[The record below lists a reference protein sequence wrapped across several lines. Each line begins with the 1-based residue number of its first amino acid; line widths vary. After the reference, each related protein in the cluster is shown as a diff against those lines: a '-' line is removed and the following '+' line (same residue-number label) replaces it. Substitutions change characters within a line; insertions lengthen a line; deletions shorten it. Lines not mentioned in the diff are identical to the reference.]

1 MSSTSSLLRP
11 AAMAAAAVGLAL
23 PGLDVSNRKALRQGA
38 RAAQAGHVVVHLG
51 WLSRASGP
59 VRRTMHRN
67 IT

>member
-1 MSSTSSLLRP
+1 
-11 AAMAAAAVGLAL
+11 MAAAGVGLAL

-51 WLSRASGP
+51 WLSRASAL